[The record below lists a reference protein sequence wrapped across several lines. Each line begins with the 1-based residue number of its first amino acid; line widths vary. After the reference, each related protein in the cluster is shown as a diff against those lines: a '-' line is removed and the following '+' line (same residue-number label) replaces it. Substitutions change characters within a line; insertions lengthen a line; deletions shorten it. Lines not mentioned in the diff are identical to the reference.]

1 MKKEEDVLAAQFAVL
16 NEEYPAAVRWAGG
29 GAGAHGVPV
38 LCRAIGSFVC
48 MENQEVQSC
57 IPFVTQVHIPQALTK
72 TWTLGLKA
80 EWEILDVFLVRF
92 YGCHLCEI

>member
-1 MKKEEDVLAAQFAVL
+1 
-16 NEEYPAAVRWAGG
+16 
-29 GAGAHGVPV
+29 
-38 LCRAIGSFVC
+38 